1 VDSPVFHFATVH
13 DTRISWNFRRNC
25 SVTPGQLAACFGLMA
40 CVSLTIGAFCCFQ
53 GAVLVLPFASLE
65 LVAVGAAFVVYARHA
80 LDGGRIWL
88 EGNVL
93 VVESESAG
101 DMVRREFQRAWVRI
115 EQVAHGQAMIEICCH
130 GQRVPVGRF
139 VRNELRQR
147 LAAELRLALA
157 MA

>member
-1 VDSPVFHFATVH
+1 
-13 DTRISWNFRRNC
+13 
-25 SVTPGQLAACFGLMA
+25 MA
-40 CVSLTIGAFCCFQ
+40 CVSLTIGAFCWFQ

-65 LVAVGAAFVVYARHA
+65 LLAVGAAFVVYARHA
-80 LDGGRIWL
+80 LDGERIWL

-93 VVESESAG
+93 VVESENAG

-147 LAAELRLALA
+147 LAAELRLALV

>member
-40 CVSLTIGAFCCFQ
+40 CVSLTIGAFCWFQ

-65 LVAVGAAFVVYARHA
+65 LLAVGAAFVVYARHA
-80 LDGGRIWL
+80 LDGEQIWL
-88 EGNVL
+88 DGNVL
-93 VVESESAG
+93 VVESENAG

-147 LAAELRLALA
+147 LAAELRLALV

>member
-1 VDSPVFHFATVH
+1 MDSPVFHFATVH

-40 CVSLTIGAFCCFQ
+40 CVSLTIGAFCWFQ

-65 LVAVGAAFVVYARHA
+65 LLAVGAAFVVYARHA
-80 LDGGRIWL
+80 LDGERIWR

-93 VVESESAG
+93 VVESENAG

>member
-1 VDSPVFHFATVH
+1 
-13 DTRISWNFRRNC
+13 
-25 SVTPGQLAACFGLMA
+25 MA
-40 CVSLTIGAFCCFQ
+40 CVSLTIGAFCWFQ

-65 LVAVGAAFVVYARHA
+65 LLALGTAFVVYARHA
-80 LDGGRIWL
+80 LDGERIWL
-88 EGNVL
+88 EGSVL
-93 VVESESAG
+93 VVESENAG

>member
-13 DTRISWNFRRNC
+13 DTRISWEFRRNC
-25 SVTPGQLAACFGLMA
+25 SVTPGQLAASFALIA
-40 CVSLTIGAFCCFQ
+40 LVSLTIGAFCWFQ

-65 LVAVGAAFVVYARHA
+65 LLAVGTAFLVYARHA
-80 LDGGRIWL
+80 LDGERIWL
-88 EGNVL
+88 EGSVL
-93 VVESESAG
+93 VVESENAG
-101 DMVRREFQRAWVRI
+101 AVVRREFQRAWVRI

-147 LAAELRLALA
+147 VAAELRLALA
-157 MA
+157 VA